1 MAHNELDGHILTQ
14 IVAMGAQFLSKKV
27 KQVDALNVFPVPD
40 GDTGTN
46 MNLTLTTGVEEMKRN
61 ESKRIGQVAAALS
74 RGLLMGARG
83 NSGVILSQ
91 LFRGFAKAINEKE
104 TITSREFAL
113 ALQHG
118 VDTAYK
124 AVIKPVE
131 GTVLTVAREAARHAR
146 TTASTA
152 SDIILLMEET
162 VQAAKKTLAETPE
175 MLPVLKQTGVVD
187 AGGQGLVYIYEGML
201 AALKGETTSEIDEPS
216 VSVDTLTEL
225 AHQQSAQSH
234 LATED
239 IEHGFCTE
247 FIVQLIPNQTADN
260 AFDEA
265 TFREA
270 LSKQGDSLLVV
281 ADDDLVKVHIHT
293 ENPLELIGYGAT
305 YGEIRTAKIENMR
318 EQHRAIVETD
328 VPQHELQTDEQPSTE
343 RKRYGIVAVAMG
355 AGIAEIFRSLGVDE
369 VIEGGQT
376 MNPSTEDIVK
386 ALRKI
391 SAEHYIILPNNGNV
405 VMAAQQAGQV
415 MDQPVTVV
423 TSKTVPQG
431 FAAMLAFN
439 SDAAPA
445 ENETAMSEMVG
456 QVKTGQITYAVRDSQ
471 IDGFNI
477 KEGDYLGIAE
487 GKIVASQSTLTE
499 TAKELLTEMITND
512 TEIVTVFYGQETDA
526 EQVGQLERF
535 VSENFSDVEVEVHNG
550 GQPLYYFLFAV
561 E

>member
-1 MAHNELDGHILTQ
+1 MAHHELDGHIFTQ
-14 IVAMGAQFLSKKV
+14 IVAMGAQFLSQKV

-46 MNLTLTTGVEEMKRN
+46 MNLTLTTGIEEMKRN
-61 ESKRIGQVAAALS
+61 ESRRVGQVAGALS

-91 LFRGFAKAINEKE
+91 LFRGFAKAINENE
-104 TITSREFAL
+104 IITSREFAL
-113 ALQHG
+113 ALQQG

-146 TTASTA
+146 KTASTA
-152 SDIILLMEET
+152 TDITLLMEET

-201 AALKGETTSEIDEPS
+201 AALKGETAPEIDDPS
-216 VSVDTLTEL
+216 VPIDALTEL

-239 IEHGFCTE
+239 IKHGFCTE
-247 FIVQLIPNQTADN
+247 FILQLTPIQPEND

-265 TFREA
+265 AFRDT
-270 LSKQGDSLLVV
+270 LSQQGDSLLVV

-293 ENPLELIGYGAT
+293 ENPLELIAYGAK

-318 EQHRAIVETD
+318 EQHRAIVEAD
-328 VPQHELQTDEQPSTE
+328 VTHNELQSDEQLPNE

-355 AGIAEIFRSLGVDE
+355 AGIADIFRSLGVDE

-376 MNPSTEDIVK
+376 MNPSTEDIIK
-386 ALRKI
+386 ALQKI
-391 SAEHYIILPNNGNV
+391 RAEHYIILPNNSNV

-423 TSKTVPQG
+423 PSKTVPQG

-439 SDAAPA
+439 QDAAPA

-456 QVKTGQITYAVRDSQ
+456 QVQTGQVTYAVRDSQ

-477 KEGDYLGIAE
+477 KEGDYLGIAD
-487 GKIVASQSTLTE
+487 GKILASQTTLTE
-499 TAKELLTEMITND
+499 TAKELLTEMVTDD
-512 TEIVTVFYGQETDA
+512 TEIVTVFFGQETNA
-526 EQVGQLERF
+526 EQVRQIERF
-535 VSENFSDVEVEVHNG
+535 ISDKFSDVEVEVHNG